1 MQFASKKRGFTL
13 IELLVVIAL
22 ISLLS
27 SVVFASLNSARAKAR
42 DARRISDIKQ
52 LQLALELSYANTGT
66 YPASNMGGFGWAFG
80 SCDTGSN
87 YFTNLAP
94 LVSGGY
100 ISALPVDP
108 INNRTTVAPR
118 QCYWYGTFGHD
129 SGNCDAID
137 ANIYQ
142 YVLFFSVENSNYN
155 FPVGRV
161 GPGGPSYCFLGP
173 LR

>member
-1 MQFASKKRGFTL
+1 MQFASKKRGVYSNRTFGCYCP
-13 IELLVVIAL
+13 

-27 SVVFASLNSARAKAR
+27 SIVFASLNSARAKAR

-118 QCYWYGTFGHD
+118 QFYIEY
-129 SGNCDAID
+129 
-137 ANIYQ
+137 
-142 YVLFFSVENSNYN
+142 SVWSDFRNY
-155 FPVGRV
+155 F
-161 GPGGPSYCFLGP
+161 
-173 LR
+173 

>member
-1 MQFASKKRGFTL
+1 LLLKSGGGFTL
-13 IELLVVIAL
+13 IELLVVIAT

-27 SVVFASLNSARAKAR
+27 SIVFASLNSTRAKAR
-42 DARRISDIKQ
+42 DAKRISDIKQ
-52 LQLALELSYANTGT
+52 LQLALELYHADTGT
-66 YPASNMGGFGWAFG
+66 YPASSMGGFTWALG

-108 INNRTTVAPR
+108 INNRTTVTPR
-118 QCYWYGTFGHD
+118 QCYWYGTYGHSVD
-129 SGNCDAID
+129 NCGTINADL
-137 ANIYQ
+137 YE
-142 YVLFFSVENSNYN
+142 YVLFFSVENSSYN
-155 FPVGRV
+155 FPIGRA
-161 GPGGPSYCFLGP
+161 GASGPSYCFLGP